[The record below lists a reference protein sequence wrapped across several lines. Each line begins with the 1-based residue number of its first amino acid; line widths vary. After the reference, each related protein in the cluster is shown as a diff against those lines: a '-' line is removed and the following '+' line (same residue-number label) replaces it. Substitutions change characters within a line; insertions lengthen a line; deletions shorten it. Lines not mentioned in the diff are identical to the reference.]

1 MDTAKSRRWFITLS
15 LGVVVDS
22 VARALGLYP
31 YNLPASGIAH
41 AAETATTDNLQTA
54 HSREKT
60 AAATLG
66 AYARK
71 ADAEG
76 YGKLASLFRA
86 AAKSKEVQAG
96 NLADALK
103 KSGGAPK
110 PAGEAAAVKS
120 TQDNVAAAI
129 SLLSEGRDDIYPS
142 FLKKAKDERN
152 TDAMRAFNYS
162 RSGDDATL
170 KFFADAKKDLSQWKG
185 NPRNFYVCPTC
196 SQIVGKID
204 FVKCVIC
211 YTLGE
216 KYVKVS

>member
-1 MDTAKSRRWFITLS
+1 MDTTNSRRWFLTLS

-54 HSREKT
+54 YAREKT

-66 AYARK
+66 AYANK

-76 YGKLASLFRA
+76 YGKVASLFRA
-86 AAKSKEVQAG
+86 SAKSKEVQAG
-96 NLADALK
+96 NFADALK
-103 KSGGAPK
+103 KSGGSPK
-110 PAGEAAAVKS
+110 SSGDASPSKS
-120 TQDNVAAAI
+120 TQDNISAAI
-129 SLLSEGRDDIYPS
+129 VLLTEGRDEVYPAY
-142 FLKKAKDERN
+142 LKKAKDERN
-152 TDAMRAFNYS
+152 TDAMRAFNYA

-170 KFFADAKKDLSQWKG
+170 KFFADAKKDLSKWKG

-196 SQIVGKID
+196 SQVVGKVD
-204 FVKCVIC
+204 FVKCLIC
-211 YTLGE
+211 YTLGD